1 MSSINDFY
9 LIIGK
14 TILSFLYIYV
24 TDEYLLIV
32 ITVLIAIF
40 LYYNYIATRTI
51 KQMYIQIL
59 HVLLYSFFL
68 WGSTVTIV
76 VKILNSSLDLS
87 FNGGIMMFLMGAII
101 IVGKSIFFANTEE
114 IKILL
119 KSIDKT
125 ENSVEALLHL
135 ITVENLV
142 IEKENSKSR
151 KTDIFLEGYIKSY
164 EDKCIIPNCPLKKY
178 ISSTYAKKK
187 YYEEKIQF

>member
-1 MSSINDFY
+1 MQ
-9 LIIGK
+9 LRK
-14 TILSFLYIYV
+14 
-24 TDEYLLIV
+24 
-32 ITVLIAIF
+32 
-40 LYYNYIATRTI
+40 
-51 KQMYIQIL
+51 
-59 HVLLYSFFL
+59 
-68 WGSTVTIV
+68 
-76 VKILNSSLDLS
+76 
-87 FNGGIMMFLMGAII
+87 
-101 IVGKSIFFANTEE
+101 KS
-114 IKILL
+114 KILL